1 MIDKSLGTAWIKP
14 KTRMHP
20 KITKNIFII
29 VMLRQRWSVRNWQQ
43 KMNLT
48 LFLYIFVY
56 INEVSWASGGR
67 GRKRKWN
74 MHVLSFKK
82 YASIDVI
89 FCSFILSIW
98 RHALYNFKDENSGVF
113 VAKAE
118 MLSLAIQY
126 SHERIAK
133 RHFGA
138 NFEKKKIEAQ
148 QIVML
153 FCCFFTSFHILL
165 VSANT
170 WMGTLASAAMPSQK
184 TRLLLS
190 NLEKWPQFGQS
201 GHGNKGSQM
210 HCFSALHVKEG

>member
-1 MIDKSLGTAWIKP
+1 
-14 KTRMHP
+14 
-20 KITKNIFII
+20 
-29 VMLRQRWSVRNWQQ
+29 
-43 KMNLT
+43 MNLT

-56 INEVSWASGGR
+56 INEVSGASGGR

-133 RHFGA
+133 RHFRA
-138 NFEKKKIEAQ
+138 NFEKKKKIEAQ

-170 WMGTLASAAMPSQK
+170 WMGTLKKPLLPCLRRKHVCCFLILKSGRNLAKVDMAIRGLK
-184 TRLLLS
+184 CTVFLLS
-190 NLEKWPQFGQS
+190 
-201 GHGNKGSQM
+201 M
-210 HCFSALHVKEG
+210 